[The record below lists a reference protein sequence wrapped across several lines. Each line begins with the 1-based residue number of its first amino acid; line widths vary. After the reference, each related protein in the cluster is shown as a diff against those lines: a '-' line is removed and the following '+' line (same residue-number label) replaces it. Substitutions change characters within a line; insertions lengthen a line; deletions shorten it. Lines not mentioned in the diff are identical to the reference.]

1 VAGYKRAFG
10 TVPIDWLAELFTLAT
25 LDPAQRASLL
35 SGKPPTGEADR
46 GRTVCACFN
55 VGRDTPVE
63 AIRQQGL
70 NSVEAIGRIS
80 RRGPTVAPVCRS
92 CGPC

>member
-1 VAGYKRAFG
+1 
-10 TVPIDWLAELFTLAT
+10 
-25 LDPAQRASLL
+25 
-35 SGKPPTGEADR
+35 
-46 GRTVCACFN
+46 
-55 VGRDTPVE
+55 
-63 AIRQQGL
+63 L